1 MPSLPYRRLA
11 VGALAVSLVP
21 VGSAFAGGT
30 TRVTMDE
37 FSLKA
42 GPKSVTAG
50 KVTFNVRNDGSDR
63 HELVVLRTSKRAS
76 KLPQSGGRASE
87 KGRVGD
93 TGTFAGGKSKR
104 LTLSLK
110 KGHYVLVCNLP
121 GHYAG
126 GMRAD
131 FTVR

>member
-1 MPSLPYRRLA
+1 MPSLPYRRLL
-11 VGALAVSLVP
+11 VGALALSLVP
-21 VGSAFAGGT
+21 VSSALAGGT
-30 TRVTMDE
+30 VKVTMDE
-37 FSLKA
+37 FTLKSS
-42 GPKSVTAG
+42 PKSVSAG
-50 KVTFNVRNDGSDR
+50 KVVFDARNDGADR
-63 HELVVLRTSKRAS
+63 HELVVLRTSTAAS

-93 TGTFAGGKSKR
+93 TGVFAGGKSKK
-104 LTLSLK
+104 LTVTLK

-131 FTVR
+131 FTVK